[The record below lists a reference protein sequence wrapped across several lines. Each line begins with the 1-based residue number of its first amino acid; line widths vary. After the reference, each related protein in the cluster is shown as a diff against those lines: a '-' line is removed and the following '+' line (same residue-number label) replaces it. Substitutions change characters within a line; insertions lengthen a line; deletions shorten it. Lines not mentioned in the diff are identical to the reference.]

1 MNYVVRL
8 WKERREG
15 EGEERKGEGARGR
28 GRRKRKM
35 RKIGRKRKELQF
47 LCFGDC
53 KA

>member
-15 EGEERKGEGARGR
+15 EGEEREGKGGR
-28 GRRKRKM
+28 GRRKRKV
-35 RKIGRKRKELQF
+35 RKVGRKRKELQF